1 MLLKVHEDPLSP
13 LGHKFENI
21 HIATFPQTSLF
32 TATLRIDDDELLVEY
47 NPPPGLGMKDV
58 IQMPLNPNVDDLES
72 IQVEMHKSP
81 TKAYNMGS
89 QYNEW
94 FSKRFGFLVVFAYLG
109 SHRRAVLGNVSP
121 NAENRRNKSNSSL
134 FRNSISSIL
143 GAWTPK
149 DTEGITFADIA
160 PFLVVSTTSLDQVSP
175 MLPEHQ
181 QMDITKFRPN
191 IIVSGS
197 PTPYDEDFW
206 GELSIGNPQLFP
218 EEKAA
223 ASILLTQNCAR
234 CQSINVNYETGKPGE
249 DERGKVLKKLM
260 KDRRVDSGTK
270 YSPVFGRYGFAS
282 PESVGRT
289 VRIGDKVEI
298 IKRNVQ
304 RTTFGEYKFYLCK
317 LIFSS

>member
-13 LGHKFENI
+13 CGHKFENM

-32 TATLRIDDDELLVEY
+32 TATLRIDHDELLVEY

-58 IQMPLNPNVDDLES
+58 IKMPLNPNVDDLEN

-94 FSKRFGFLVVFAYLG
+94 FSKHFGFLVICAYLG

-121 NAENRRNKSNSSL
+121 NTENCCNKSDSGWI
-134 FRNSISSIL
+134 RKSISSIW
-143 GAWTPK
+143 GAGIPEVR
-149 DTEGITFADIA
+149 EGITFADIA
-160 PFLVVSTTSLDQVSP
+160 PFLVVSTTSLDQVSS

-197 PTPYDEDFW
+197 PTAYDEDFW

-218 EEKAA
+218 EEKPA

-234 CQSINVNYETGKPGE
+234 CQSINVNYKTGKPGE

-282 PESVGRT
+282 PESAGRT

-304 RTTFGEYKFYLCK
+304 RTTFGEYHISFM
-317 LIFSS
+317 

>member
-32 TATLRIDDDELLVEY
+32 TATLRIDDEELLVEY

-58 IQMPLNPNVDDLES
+58 IQMPLNPNVGDLES

-89 QYNEW
+89 HYNEW
-94 FSKRFGFLVVFAYLG
+94 FSKRFGFLVV
-109 SHRRAVLGNVSP
+109 
-121 NAENRRNKSNSSL
+121 
-134 FRNSISSIL
+134 
-143 GAWTPK
+143 
-149 DTEGITFADIA
+149 
-160 PFLVVSTTSLDQVSP
+160 STTSLDQVSS

-234 CQSINVNYETGKPGE
+234 CQSINVNYETGKTGE

-304 RTTFGEYKFYLCK
+304 RTTFGESQFHLCK

>member
-13 LGHKFENI
+13 LGYKFENI
-21 HIATFPQTSLF
+21 HIANFPQTSLF

-47 NPPPGLGMKDV
+47 NPPPGSGMKDV
-58 IQMPLNPNVDDLES
+58 IKMPLNPNVDDLES

-94 FSKRFGFLVVFAYLG
+94 FSRRFGFPVICAYLG
-109 SHRRAVLGNVSP
+109 SHRRAMLGNVSP
-121 NAENRRNKSNSSL
+121 NAENRHNRSNSGWLRKST
-134 FRNSISSIL
+134 SSIL
-143 GAWTPK
+143 RAGTPE
-149 DTEGITFADIA
+149 DTGGITFADIA
-160 PFLVVSTTSLDQVSP
+160 PFLVVSTTSLDQVSS

-197 PTPYDEDFW
+197 STAYDEDFW
-206 GELSIGNPQLFP
+206 GELSIGIPQLFP
-218 EEKAA
+218 QEKPA

-234 CQSINVNYETGKPGE
+234 CQSINVNYETDKPGE

-282 PESVGRT
+282 PESVGRI
-289 VRIGDKVEI
+289 VKIGDKVEI
-298 IKRNVQ
+298 IKRNDQ
-304 RTTFGEYKFYLCK
+304 RTTFGEYQFYSCK
-317 LIFSS
+317 LIFPG